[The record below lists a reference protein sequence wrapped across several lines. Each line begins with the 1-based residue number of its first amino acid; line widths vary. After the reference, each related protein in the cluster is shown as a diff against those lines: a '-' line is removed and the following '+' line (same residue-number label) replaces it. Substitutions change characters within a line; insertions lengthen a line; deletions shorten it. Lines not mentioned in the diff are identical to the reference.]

1 MKKILFLI
9 LLISLSIFNSPRSGF
24 TASENYKILLFDET
38 ITVLDDLTVHVQ
50 LDYEF
55 TPLLEAGY
63 YYDSWKIYIHT
74 ADADHLSVEDE
85 SGPLQ
90 FDREV
95 EGNRTLLSID
105 LGRQVFTND
114 TYLLR
119 ISYYANDRIKTIGPE
134 KTLAMWTI
142 ISKAYKENITLTVN
156 IPKTYSIIQYE
167 PSFLTEWK
175 STDQINLS
183 GQMLGVEAEEQ
194 YYLKVMIADTSVQYE
209 TNYRYTFT
217 NEGSETED
225 DFEIEIPG
233 PFETELQDILQLNC
247 TPAPVSTSY
256 DDSGNP
262 RYKFVVESVAPGTQT
277 TITMNLILKIRL
289 PQEINE
295 SYSKQL
301 DEISSDLLVYTTAD
315 EYWEVDDT
323 TINTLSHDLTYD
335 KTSVQEKVKAIY
347 NYVVDN
353 IEYDYDKLKR
363 QQNREPSDRYG
374 AIQTNALKKGV
385 CEDYS
390 DLFVTLC
397 RASGIPA
404 IVVEGFSYE
413 RDGQFP
419 QEKTAHSWVEAYI
432 PEYGWLQVDP
442 TWGIFGRLEGRHISE
457 LVKMES
463 SEFPQ
468 VVWRAGEPFSYE
480 MNYQIELLE
489 TKGSYSPELEIIATY
504 EDETPFT
511 DEINLDLNIQNLGN
525 GTSYS
530 TRLAIDVA
538 EKMTLLNESIYNFGN
553 IYSFESNDLNLIMI
567 ADSPGQATIEA
578 SIEYR
583 GEEGDT
589 EIIQYMYSI
598 SLTKTPTKIVYVI
611 SPIEGKIGEQSSFQ
625 GSIDPPIP
633 DKVINLEIT
642 KPDGEITTIPVTTE
656 ADGSYSL
663 SFTPSTSGSWS
674 AIASWEGDS
683 NYLGATSQAVEFTV
697 VDPSSSEDEKIGNGG
712 IPGFSVQSIILGLLF
727 GYLLIWFARAVSSST
742 EVNIDGR
749 R

>member
-9 LLISLSIFNSPRSGF
+9 LLTSFSILNSPHSGF

-38 ITVLDDLTVHVQ
+38 VTVLDDLSVHVQ

-55 TPLLEAGY
+55 TPLLEVGY
-63 YYDSWKIYIHT
+63 YFDYWNFYIHT
-74 ADADHLSVEDE
+74 SGADHLTVEDE
-85 SGPLQ
+85 SGSLQ

-95 EGNRTLLSID
+95 EGNWTKLSID
-105 LGRQVFTND
+105 LGRQVFTD
-114 TYLLR
+114 DICLLK
-119 ISYYANDRIKTIGPE
+119 ISYYANDRITTIGPE
-134 KTLAMWTI
+134 KTLTMWTLPNN
-142 ISKAYKENITLTVN
+142 AYKENVTLTVN
-156 IPKTYSIIQYE
+156 IPKTYELIQHE
-167 PSFLTEWK
+167 PSFLTERE
-175 STDQINLS
+175 STDQIKLS

-194 YYLKVMIADTSVQYE
+194 YYLEVMIADTSVQYE
-209 TNYRYTFT
+209 TTYRYTFT

-225 DFEIEIPG
+225 VFEFEIPG
-233 PFETELQDILQLNC
+233 PFETELQDILQINC
-247 TPAPVSTSY
+247 TPAPASTSY

-277 TITMNLILKIRL
+277 TITLNQILKIRL
-289 PQEINE
+289 PQEIDE

-301 DEISSDLLVYTTAD
+301 DEIPSDLLVYTIAD

-363 QQNREPSDRYG
+363 QQNREPSERYG

-385 CEDYS
+385 CEDYG

-404 IVVEGFSYE
+404 IVVEGFVYE

-442 TWGIFGRLEGRHISE
+442 TWAIFGQLEGRHISE

-463 SEFPQ
+463 SEIPE
-468 VVWRAGEPFSYE
+468 VVWRSREPFSSV
-480 MNYQIELLE
+480 MNYHIELLE
-489 TKGSYSPELEIIATY
+489 TKGSFTPELNIIATY
-504 EDETPFT
+504 KDETQFT
-511 DEINLDLNIQNLGN
+511 DEINIDLKIQNLGN

-530 TRLAIDVA
+530 TRLTIDIP

-553 IYSFESNDLNLIMI
+553 LYSSESNDLNLILR

-578 SIEYR
+578 SIEYQ
-583 GEEGDT
+583 GQEGDIET
-589 EIIQYMYSI
+589 IQDMYIISI
-598 SLTKTPTKIVYVI
+598 TKASSKIAYII
-611 SPIEGKIGEQSSFQ
+611 SPPEGKIGEQSSFQ

-642 KPDGEITTIPVTTE
+642 KPDGETITIPVTTE
-656 ADGSYSL
+656 ADGSYSYT
-663 SFTPSTSGSWS
+663 FTLSTSGSWS
-674 AIASWEGDS
+674 TTASWEGDS
-683 NYLGATSQAVEFTV
+683 NYFGATSQAVEFKI

-712 IPGFSVQSIILGLLF
+712 IPGFPIQSIILGLLF
-727 GYLLIWFARAVSSST
+727 GYLLMRVRTGTTVYPTSS
-742 EVNIDGR
+742 
-749 R
+749 